1 MNADR
6 ANAGRAN
13 AGRANESRANESRVD
28 AGQANEGRA
37 DAGRADADRVNLEKT
52 NADQRTRQ
60 SPSAS
65 ASPSPPASAPPPA
78 SPSAYGAG
86 AGTGTGTG
94 SGDRNPSVRVR
105 RFWSVRRVPAGI
117 VALVLA
123 AVAGLLLYDVAAVRS
138 GRPAMRWRDWL
149 ADQLAT
155 RPLDDAW
162 VMGGAGLLAVL
173 GVWMVVLALT
183 PGLRGLLPMRPPKAG
198 VEGAAGGGGSGAGAV
213 VRAGID
219 RTSAGLVLRDRAMEV
234 PGVRAARV
242 DVGRRRIRARA
253 LAHFRDLDEVRADLD
268 AALHEGI
275 RQLGLARRPALSVHV
290 RRPAKSKR

>member
-28 AGQANEGRA
+28 TGQANEGRA
-37 DAGRADADRVNLEKT
+37 DAGRAGADRVNLEKT

-65 ASPSPPASAPPPA
+65 ASPSPSPPASAPPP
-78 SPSAYGAG
+78 AYGAG

-198 VEGAAGGGGSGAGAV
+198 VEGAAGGGAAGAGAV

>member
-13 AGRANESRANESRVD
+13 ESRADE
-28 AGQANEGRA
+28 GQASEGRA
-37 DAGRADADRVNLEKT
+37 DAGRASADRVNLEKA

-65 ASPSPPASAPPPA
+65 ASPSPPA
-78 SPSAYGAG
+78 YGTG
-86 AGTGTGTG
+86 AGTGAGTG

-117 VALVLA
+117 VALVIA

-138 GRPAMRWRDWL
+138 GRSAMRWRDWL
-149 ADQLAT
+149 AQQLAT

-219 RTSAGLVLRDRAMEV
+219 RASAGLVLRDRAMEV